1 MAPPKSRLRQ
11 ALAAE
16 KNVDFQKLKE
26 KKKAK
31 ASGKTTAAS
40 HNEAPLS
47 DQEEDDWTDEHD
59 SDGDPAD
66 RQAMQV
72 SERSK

>member
-1 MAPPKSRLRQ
+1 MAPKSRLRQ

-31 ASGKTTAAS
+31 ARGKTTAAS
-40 HNEAPLS
+40 HNEARLS
-47 DQEEDDWTDEHD
+47 DMEEADWTDEHD
-59 SDGDPAD
+59 SEDASED

-72 SERSK
+72 IELSK